1 MAKNTHKWKYEKV
14 SIDLIDEADLNANV
28 MTESDFD
35 TLTNNIGKSGLSS
48 VPTCY
53 ERSDN
58 GRFVIISGHHRI
70 RSCKKLG
77 YSEVGILYADECD
90 LSKDEIIAI
99 QLSHNSLH
107 GESDRNILKKL
118 FDEIRSIDFKEFA
131 HINIDE
137 IGTIN
142 TDSAAFSPEM
152 EDYTMSVVLYKNDM
166 DRVQDLLGVIREN
179 VAKSDLVI
187 VADGEPAED
196 IMLALMKQVKKEFDI
211 RSSSVSLMKIF
222 ELASIKM
229 KELRNGQE

>member
-1 MAKNTHKWKYEKV
+1 MRP
-14 SIDLIDEADLNANV
+14 LQ
-28 MTESDFD
+28 
-35 TLTNNIGKSGLSS
+35 
-48 VPTCY
+48 
-53 ERSDN
+53 R
-58 GRFVIISGHHRI
+58 
-70 RSCKKLG
+70 
-77 YSEVGILYADECD
+77 
-90 LSKDEIIAI
+90 EIIAI

-142 TDSAAFSPEM
+142 TDNAAFSPEM

-229 KELRNGQE
+229 K

>member
-1 MAKNTHKWKYEKV
+1 MAKNTDKWKYEKV

-53 ERSDN
+53 KRTDN

-196 IMLALMKQVKKEFDI
+196 VMLALMKQVKKEFDI

-229 KELRNGQE
+229 KELRNVQE